1 MRAKKIS
8 DPADLPEGFLYEDN
22 FVSESEEG
30 ELLRRIETL
39 QFEPYE
45 FRGYKAR
52 RRVASYGTNYG
63 ALAPKGEAEARA
75 IPDFLLAIRDRAAT
89 FAGVAADE
97 IVQAMIT
104 EYSPGTPI
112 GWHRD
117 RPQFGTIVGISLA
130 SSCRMRLKPYQ
141 REGKIISKILEPR
154 SIYAMQGVARHEFQ
168 HSIPAVEKLRY
179 SITFRT
185 LAKNWAK
192 KTNRRVA

>member
-1 MRAKKIS
+1 MRAKKHS
-8 DPADLPEGFLYEDN
+8 GPAELPEGFLYEDN
-22 FVSESEEG
+22 FLSESEEG
-30 ELLRRIETL
+30 ELLGRIEML

-63 ALAPKGEAEARA
+63 VLAPKGGAESQP
-75 IPDFLLAIRDRAAT
+75 IPDFLFAIRDRAAG

-130 SSCRMRLKPYQ
+130 SACRMRLKPYQ
-141 REGKIISKILEPR
+141 GGGRIISKILEPR
-154 SIYAMQGVARHEFQ
+154 SIYVMQGEARNEFL
-168 HSIPAVEKLRY
+168 HSIPVVEKLRY

-185 LAKNWAK
+185 LVENRDR

>member
-1 MRAKKIS
+1 MRAKKRS
-8 DPADLPEGFLYEDN
+8 DPAELPEGFLYADN
-22 FVSESEEG
+22 FLSEG
-30 ELLRRIETL
+30 EEHELLGRIGTL

-52 RRVASYGTNYG
+52 RRVASFGTNYG
-63 ALAPKGEAEARA
+63 ALAPKGDAEARP
-75 IPDFLLAIRDRAAT
+75 IPDFLISIRDRAAG

-97 IVQAMIT
+97 IVQALIT
-104 EYSPGTPI
+104 EYCPGTPI

-130 SSCRMRLKPYQ
+130 SACRMRLKHYQ
-141 REGKIISKILEPR
+141 GEGRIISKILEPR
-154 SIYAMQGVARHEFQ
+154 SIYVMHGAARNEFL
-168 HSIPAVEKLRY
+168 HSIPAGENLRY

-185 LAKNWAK
+185 LAENRAR

>member
-1 MRAKKIS
+1 MKAKRSS
-8 DPADLPEGFLYEDN
+8 DPAELPEGFLYEDN
-22 FVSESEEG
+22 FLSESEEG
-30 ELLRRIETL
+30 ELLRGIETL

-63 ALAPKGEAEARA
+63 VLAPKGGPEARP
-75 IPDFLLAIRDRAAT
+75 IPDFLFAVRDRAAA

-97 IVQAMIT
+97 IAQAMIT

-117 RPQFGTIVGISLA
+117 RPQFETIVGISLA

-141 REGKIISKILEPR
+141 GEGKIISKILEPR
-154 SIYAMQGVARHEFQ
+154 SIYAMRGAARSEFV
-168 HSIPAVEKLRY
+168 HSIPAVGKQRY

-185 LAKNWAK
+185 LEKSWAK
-192 KTNRRVA
+192 KVNQRVA

>member
-1 MRAKKIS
+1 MSAKRVPI
-8 DPADLPEGFLYEDN
+8 PAELPEGFRYEAD
-22 FVSESEEG
+22 FLSENEEG

-39 QFEPYE
+39 QFQPYE

-52 RRVASYGTNYG
+52 RQVASYGTNYG
-63 ALAPKGEAEARA
+63 PLAPKEDAEARP
-75 IPDFLLAIRDRAAT
+75 IPEFLFSIRDRAAA
-89 FAGVAADE
+89 FARVAADE

-117 RPQFGTIVGISLA
+117 RPQFGTIVGISLS

-141 REGKIISKILEPR
+141 GEGKLISKILEPR
-154 SIYAMQGVARHEFQ
+154 SIYAMQGVARREFL
-168 HSIPAVEKLRY
+168 HSIPAVGKLRY

-185 LAKNWAK
+185 LAENWAK
-192 KTNRRVA
+192 KTNMLVA